1 MDIQAGE
8 RKKHPF
14 LICGIFSFKWNFN
27 IMKRIILYSFLAL
40 VAAACQ
46 TKQSV
51 SDSSSGAVKYT
62 AQNTKTELT
71 CKLMPEALRVRKET
85 VLHSL
90 KGKML
95 DRKELSNGYAF
106 RFPGSD
112 DVVDELVEFIK
123 AERECCDFF
132 VFNLSVSGDKSEAWL
147 TMTGVPG
154 AKDFIT
160 DELGL

>member
-1 MDIQAGE
+1 MND
-8 RKKHPF
+8 
-14 LICGIFSFKWNFN
+14 N
-27 IMKRIILYSFLAL
+27 IMKKLILYSFFAL
-40 VAAACQ
+40 LAAACQ

-51 SDSSSGAVKYT
+51 SDTSRGDVKYT
-62 AQNTKTELT
+62 AQNSKTELT

-106 RFPGSD
+106 RFPGTD

-123 AERECCDFF
+123 TERECCDFF